1 MGNQQSR
8 APLRGTSA
16 QELTVAQS
24 DIRGNYNGNNG
35 SHNNFHSGNTTTN
48 HYHGGMNT
56 SDYSEI
62 SQCLYTSEYKS
73 HRNRIREPV
82 EGTCTWVIEHPK
94 YKDWLDERS
103 SGLLWLSA
111 DPGSGKSVIASFLA
125 GHLETRDNTIV
136 CYFFFKDD
144 SDEQRSAKFALCA
157 ILHQLF
163 EQQQPLHMCAQKAFA
178 SKGKRFIEDV
188 NTLWEILV
196 QAAKGANGDVIC
208 VMDAF
213 DECEKGTRN
222 QLIRHMIDLLKL
234 PPSDTVLKFLVTSR
248 PYHDIAVELTRSV
261 RTIQL
266 KGEDEVKAI
275 STAVSQVIDE
285 GVKHLESYWESPGG
299 LGYLRNLLESSADR
313 TFLWVALVLKILE
326 DSADNSREAFTR
338 IVSDTPHDLTEL
350 YTKILDK
357 SSHPEGARRILH
369 IVVGA
374 TRPLT
379 LAEIFVAFR
388 IRQHHRTTKDIEVM
402 PLKFETT
409 VKNLCGLFIRIID
422 SKVYLVHQTA
432 REFLI
437 KGRGFGAGNWQH
449 TLCPTRILTLCWPI
463 FKYALLDYAAS
474 NWAGH
479 FRCMQDR
486 HMELFGR
493 SRLICKTGS
502 NTFFTWLKVYWER
515 SGQSQSYE
523 FESNLTHLMIAAWL
537 GQKEVVGRLLQ
548 EADSKYINASS
559 RIYGTALNVAAMRK
573 NEDITMMLAGRVN
586 VCLQGK
592 DYNILKVASTPWTNW
607 LIDE

>member
-1 MGNQQSR
+1 
-8 APLRGTSA
+8 
-16 QELTVAQS
+16 
-24 DIRGNYNGNNG
+24 
-35 SHNNFHSGNTTTN
+35 
-48 HYHGGMNT
+48 MNT
-56 SDYSEI
+56 SSDYSEI
-62 SQCLYTSEYKS
+62 LQCLYTSEYES
-73 HRNRIREPV
+73 HRDRIRKPV

-94 YKDWLDERS
+94 YKGWLDERT

-125 GHLETRDNTIV
+125 GHLETRANTIV

-144 SDEQRSAKFALCA
+144 SEEQKSAKFALCA

-163 EQQQPLHMCAQKAFA
+163 EQREPLHTHAQKAFA

-196 QAAKGANGDVIC
+196 EAAKGVDCDVIC
-208 VMDAF
+208 VVDAF
-213 DECEKGTRN
+213 DECEKGTRS
-222 QLIRHMIDLLKL
+222 QLIRHMIDLLTV
-234 PPSDTVLKFLVTSR
+234 PPANTTLKFLVTSR
-248 PYHDIAVELTRSV
+248 PYHDIAVGLTSSI

-285 GVKHLESYWESPGG
+285 GVKRLESYWGKPGG

-313 TFLWVALVLKILE
+313 TFLWVALVLEMLE
-326 DSADNSREAFTR
+326 KSVDDSREAFTR

-350 YTKILDK
+350 YTEILDK
-357 SSHPEGARRILH
+357 SSDPKEARRILH

-379 LAEIFVAFR
+379 LAEMFVAFR
-388 IRQHHRTTKDIEVM
+388 IRQNHRTTQDIGDM
-402 PLKFETT
+402 SPKFETT
-409 VKNLCGLFIRIID
+409 VKNLCGLFIRIIE

-437 KGRGFGAGNWQH
+437 KGMGLGAGNWQY
-449 TLCPTRILTLCWPI
+449 TLCSTDSSFILADICISYLSLQDFENDPLAINLTVDKEWGTQRQVINNYCQ
-463 FKYALLDYAAS
+463 KYVLLDYAAS

-479 FRCMQDR
+479 FRCLQSR
-486 HMELFGR
+486 QMELFER

-502 NTFFTWLKVYWER
+502 NAFFTWLKVYWER
-515 SGQSQSYE
+515 SGQSRSYE
-523 FESNLTHLMIAAWL
+523 FESNLTHMMIAAWL

-548 EADSKYINASS
+548 EEDSQYTNASS
-559 RIYGTALNVAAMRK
+559 RIYGTALNVAALRK
-573 NEDITMMLAGRVN
+573 NEDITRMLAGRVN

-592 DYNILKVASTPWTNW
+592 DYNILKVPSTS
-607 LIDE
+607 